1 MTRSFIEADAILDL
15 CTPGEKQE
23 LCVEVVINQ
32 KRELFDFK
40 TDLAKEFWVKDG
52 KLELLGCFEECVAL
66 E

>member
-1 MTRSFIEADAILDL
+1 M
-15 CTPGEKQE
+15 KNKNE

-40 TDLAKEFWVKDG
+40 TDLAKEFWVKAG

-66 E
+66 K